1 MINMPIDKLKSTN
14 KNHLMMNILYL
25 ILIIS
30 NIILFI
36 GLIDYYSKTGISVQL
51 QAYEYFSSVIPTVII
66 IGFITAKLS
75 GLREKGGSLYEFGAL
90 IMITV
95 ISILTAYFG
104 EKANTAELFGPYLEM
119 FRILSIT
126 LIFILMA
133 TMLKPFKE
141 IIRGDFTKR
150 NLFVCFIIFA
160 VLAIYAT
167 YFNIDVDG
175 APANVRCMVVMISG
189 LFGGP
194 FVGIPVG
201 IISAAYRFTMGGV
214 TAFPCAVSTVIG
226 GIVGSLFFILND
238 KKFPRPLE
246 AVIIMFLFTG
256 FEMLMVVV
264 MTPPDISF
272 PFIQNIYPKMLFASV
287 VGIILFSLAIKT
299 RKDEMKSS
307 KGEKESIIDELTDEV
322 GANDEIKALKDE
334 IKTLKKD
341 IEKLKKE

>member
-1 MINMPIDKLKSTN
+1 MAKDKLKSTN
-14 KNHLMMNILYL
+14 KKQMMNAIYL

-36 GLIDYYSKTGISVQL
+36 GLIGYYSKTGINVQL
-51 QAYEYFSSVIPTVII
+51 QTYEYFSSVVPTVII

-75 GLREKGGSLYEFGAL
+75 GLREKGGLLYELGAL
-90 IMITV
+90 IMITI
-95 ISILTAYFG
+95 ISIMTSYFG

-126 LIFILMA
+126 LIFILLA

-141 IIRGDFTKR
+141 IIRGKFTKR
-150 NLFVCFIIFA
+150 NIFVCFIIFA
-160 VLAIYAT
+160 LLALYAT
-167 YFNIDVDG
+167 YFTIDVDG

-201 IISAAYRFTMGGV
+201 IISAAYRFSMGGV
-214 TAFPCAVSTVIG
+214 TALPCAVSTVIS

-246 AVIIMFLFTG
+246 AIIIMFLFTG

-264 MTPPDISF
+264 MTPSDISF
-272 PFIQNIYPKMLFASV
+272 PFIHNLYQEMLFASV

-299 RKDEMKSS
+299 RKEDMESS
-307 KGEKESIIDELTDEV
+307 NGEKESIIEELED
-322 GANDEIKALKDE
+322 NLDSSDEIKALKDE
-334 IKTLKKD
+334 IRTLKKD
-341 IEKLKKE
+341 IENLKKE